1 MQLVPMADAGAG
13 RVTER
18 ASRCAAVPERG
29 RGADWGEAAARCCCC
44 TQALP
49 TPWIGRSVRVRVRVR
64 VGVGVRVRVRVRV
77 RARVRR

>member
-1 MQLVPMADAGAG
+1 MADAGAE
-13 RVTER
+13 RVTEQ

-44 TQALP
+44 TRAPP

-64 VGVGVRVRVRVRV
+64 VGVRVRVRVRV
-77 RARVRR
+77 RGITNYW